1 MRGAIEE
8 LSGIDLSE
16 VREEVGSKSFQRGR
30 AYARAQRVAAV
41 DWDPSELTLRGTVIG
56 TAPYVTTAYFAEVD
70 GSLAFDAGE
79 CTCPV
84 GYDCKHVAAIVIAV
98 AEERVSIPG
107 GGLTARPRSAPPGAP
122 LWEQSL
128 RELIDA
134 PAASAG
140 ERPLA
145 IELSLRPGHS
155 GLRLMAR
162 LMRPG
167 ARGGWVNGSLSWN
180 GLDSWHV
187 RDGEYRSDHLA
198 LVRELH
204 AIHRAREQRVGYY
217 YGYSD
222 SSDRAI
228 DLSAFDSPQLWS
240 LLDEA
245 ARVDLRLIHDL
256 PGLGELSPYESGELV
271 LDVCRD
277 GKRGSVAGAVL
288 RLGGEEDATG
298 LEPLLFLGSGG
309 HGILC
314 AEAAGD
320 PDRDDPELTSRRLR
334 LVRLVRSAPPQLQ
347 QLLLDG
353 ERLEIPAN
361 ELDRFAVEIYPAL
374 RHVATVSSSDCSFTP
389 PEVSPPDLVLRASY
403 GAGHALELDWA
414 WLYRIGSQTRQVPL
428 GVGPGGVDF
437 RDRRAERAI
446 LAGTELAGTGLE
458 DLGLLD
464 PACRPAD
471 APPIS
476 LAGIETMRLTTEVL
490 PRLQEHGVAVEAVG
504 EPADYRDVG
513 DSLTIGVSTAEIA
526 GESDWFDLGVTIS
539 VEERELPFAE
549 VFVALAAGESHLLLD
564 DGAHLALDDP
574 RLESLRQLIA
584 EARAL
589 ADSPSASLR
598 ISRYQAGLW
607 AELAALGVVTEQ
619 AEAWRRQAGALLELD
634 EVARHDPP
642 AALQAELRP
651 YQREG
656 FAWLASLWEL
666 GLGGILAD
674 DMGLGKTLQ
683 TLALLC
689 HARERDPGV
698 GPFLI
703 VAPTSV
709 VSNWVGEAAKFT
721 PELAV
726 SAVTDTLR
734 KSGRSIDDLAAAEVV
749 VTTYTLFRLDAEA
762 YREVDWAGLV
772 LDEAQAVKNHQSK
785 TYKCVRELAAPFKLA
800 LTGTP
805 MENNLGELWSLL
817 SITAPG
823 LFPDPKR
830 FADQYARPI
839 ERDGDSERLAR
850 LRRRI
855 KPLIKRRTKELVAAD
870 LPPKQEQTLEVDLHA
885 RHRKL
890 YDTRLHRE
898 RQKILGLID
907 DFDRNRF
914 TILRSIT
921 LLRQLSIDPSLV
933 DEAHDDV
940 PCAKLAALVEQ
951 LGEVIGGG
959 HRALVFSQFTG
970 FLAKVRDR
978 LDREGIE
985 YCYLDGRT
993 RKREKVIERFKQGA
1007 DPVFLISLKAGGFGL
1022 NLTEADYC
1030 FLLDPWWNPA
1040 AETQAIDRAHR
1051 IGQTRPVIAYRIIAR
1066 DTIEEKVVA
1075 LARRK
1080 AELFS
1085 GVMDDGD
1092 LFSGSI
1098 TADDIRG
1105 LLDEPSREHR
1115 GQAGQTI
1122 AEAA

>member
-1 MRGAIEE
+1 MHGEIDE
-8 LSGIDLSE
+8 LSEIDLSE
-16 VREEVGSKSFQRGR
+16 VKEAVGSRSFERGR
-30 AYARAQRVAAV
+30 SYARSRRVMDV
-41 DWDPSELTLRGTVIG
+41 EWDPSDLALSGLVAGTTLYS
-56 TAPYVTTAYFAEVD
+56 TAAYFADAD
-70 GSLAFDAGE
+70 GSLEFEDGE

-84 GYDCKHVAAIVIAV
+84 GYNCKHVAAILIA
-98 AEERVSIPG
+98 AAGEGAQRARRR
-107 GGLTARPRSAPPGAP
+107 ARPATTDAPA
-122 LWEQSL
+122 WERSL
-128 RELIDA
+128 RALVDA
-134 PAASAG
+134 PAAAAG
-140 ERPLA
+140 ERRLA
-145 IELSLRPGHS
+145 IELSLQS
-155 GLRLMAR
+155 GRAGQQLMAR

-167 ARGGWVNGSLSWN
+167 ARGGWVNGSLSWG
-180 GLDSWHV
+180 GLDSWNV
-187 RDGEYRSDHLA
+187 REGDYRSDHLA
-198 LVRELH
+198 LARELY
-204 AIHRAREQRVGYY
+204 AVYRAGERRGSNYY
-217 YGYSD
+217 AYGD
-222 SSDRAI
+222 LGDRAL

-245 ARVDLRLIHDL
+245 ARIGMSLIHDA
-256 PGLGELSPYESGELV
+256 PQLGELGPCENGELLV
-271 LDVCRD
+271 DVRRN
-277 GKRGSVAGAVL
+277 GKRGSVATAVL
-288 RLGGEEDATG
+288 RLDDEDAAH
-298 LEPLLFLGSGG
+298 LEPLLFPGAGG
-309 HGILC
+309 HGLVC
-314 AEAAGD
+314 AERGEDDESADPAA
-320 PDRDDPELTSRRLR
+320 RRLR
-334 LVRLVRSAPPQLQ
+334 LVRLARPAPPRLQ
-347 QLLLDG
+347 RLFLDG
-353 ERLEIPAN
+353 ERLEIPAG
-361 ELDRFAVEIYPAL
+361 ELDRFAAEICPAL
-374 RHVATVSSSDCSFTP
+374 RHVATVSSSDGSFTP
-389 PEVSPPDLVLRASY
+389 LEISEPALVLRASY

-414 WLYRIGSQTRQVPL
+414 WDYRIGSQRRQAPL
-428 GVGPGGVDF
+428 GIGAAAPGF

-446 LAGTELAGTGLE
+446 LAETVLAGTGLE
-458 DLGLLD
+458 RLGLLD
-464 PACRPAD
+464 AEARPAE
-471 APPIS
+471 APAAS

-490 PRLQEHGVAVEAVG
+490 PRLEEHGVSVEVVG
-504 EPADYRDVG
+504 EPADYRDVS
-513 DSLTIGVSTAEIA
+513 DSLTIGVSTAELA
-526 GESDWFDLGVTIS
+526 GESDWFDLGVTIG
-539 VEERELPFAE
+539 VEGRELPFAD
-549 VFVALAAGESHLLLD
+549 VFVALARGESHLLLD
-564 DGAHLALDDP
+564 DGAHLSLEDP
-574 RLESLRQLIA
+574 RLESLRQLIR
-584 EARAL
+584 EAQAL
-589 ADSPSASLR
+589 ADSPSAPLR

-619 AEAWRRQAGALLELD
+619 AEAWRRQAGALLELT
-634 EVARHDPP
+634 EVGGHDPP
-642 AALQAELRP
+642 AALEAELRP
-651 YQREG
+651 YQRDG
-656 FAWLASLWEL
+656 FGWLASLWEL
-666 GLGGILAD
+666 ELGGILAD

-683 TLALLC
+683 ALATLC

-698 GPFLI
+698 GPFLV

-709 VSNWVGEAAKFT
+709 VSNWVGEAARFT

-734 KSGRSIDDLAAAEVV
+734 KSGRSIDELAAADVV

-762 YREVDWAGLV
+762 YREAEWAGLV

-805 MENNLGELWSLL
+805 MENNLTELWSLL

-830 FADQYARPI
+830 FAEQYARPI
-839 ERDGDSERLAR
+839 ERNGDGERLAR

-855 KPLIKRRTKELVAAD
+855 KPLVKRRTKELVAAD

-890 YDTRLHRE
+890 YETRLQRE

-921 LLRQLSIDPSLV
+921 LLRQLSIDPGLV
-933 DEAHDDV
+933 DEDHDDV

-951 LGEVIGGG
+951 LEEVIGGG

-978 LDREGIE
+978 LDREGID

-993 RKREKVIERFKQGA
+993 RKRDRVIERFKQGT

-1051 IGQTRPVIAYRIIAR
+1051 IGQTRPVIAYRMIAR
-1066 DTIEEKVVA
+1066 GTIEEKVVA

-1092 LFSGSI
+1092 LFAGSL

-1105 LLDEPSREHR
+1105 LLDEPAREHR
-1115 GQAGQTI
+1115 GRAAEAL